1 MRGDQLSRQW
11 RILRQIEVSKNGLTA
26 AELAELGGISLRTA
40 YRDLD
45 DLQLA
50 GFPLF
55 AEKGEK
61 GNRWKFVDTY
71 RFKVPQPF
79 TFTELMSLHLSRDLF
94 KVFKGTVFSESIET
108 LFEKIQAAL
117 PPQTQAYL
125 DRIQSTF
132 HMGIKQ
138 YKDYRKFSKIIKKV
152 NQATAECRRIEML
165 YLPLRSKKDT
175 HRKIDPYKIWIFEGT
190 VYIIGLCHLRNE
202 VRTFVV
208 DRIRLLRLT
217 NEKFKLPDDF
227 DLDEYTRHSFKVM
240 QDELYTVKVRI
251 TPAWARYIGEKIWH
265 ESQRSRKLR
274 DGSLE
279 LIFQVAGL
287 DEIKLWIMSLGPE
300 AYVEEPERLRD
311 MVKADMKKALVQYEG
326 IRPAYQEPAVLESRL
341 DYATRS

>member
-11 RILRQIEVSKNGLTA
+11 RILRQIEVNKNGLTA
-26 AELAELGGISLRTA
+26 AEIAELGDVSLRTA

-50 GFPLF
+50 GFPLYTK
-55 AEKGEK
+55 KGEK
-61 GNRWKFVDTY
+61 GNRWKFVDKY
-71 RFKVPQPF
+71 KFKVPQPF

-94 KVFKGTVFSESIET
+94 KVFKGTVFFESLES
-108 LFEKIQAAL
+108 LFDKVHSTL
-117 PPQTQAYL
+117 PPQTLAYL

-152 NQATAECRRIEML
+152 NQAATECRRIEML
-165 YLPLRSKKDT
+165 YLSLRSKKET

-190 VYIIGLCHLRNE
+190 IYIIGFCHLRSE

-208 DRIRLLRLT
+208 DRIKLMRLLD
-217 NEKFKLPDDF
+217 EKFELSCDF
-227 DLDEYTRHSFKVM
+227 DIDEYTKHCFKVM

-251 TPAWARYIGEKIWH
+251 TPSWARYIGEKIWH
-265 ESQRSRKLR
+265 ESQRSRKLS

-287 DEIKLWIMSLGPE
+287 EEIKQWIMSLGPE
-300 AYVEEPERLRD
+300 AYVEEPKRLRD
-311 MVKADMKKALVQYEG
+311 MVKADLKKTLVQYEE
-326 IRPAYQEPAVLESRL
+326 IRPTYQKPTIPEKRV
-341 DYATRS
+341 DYAR

>member
-26 AELAELGGISLRTA
+26 AELAELGGISQRTA

-55 AEKGEK
+55 AEKSEK

-79 TFTELMSLHLSRDLF
+79 TFTELMSLHLSKDLF
-94 KVFKGTVFSESIET
+94 QVFKGTAFSESIAT
-108 LFEKIQAAL
+108 LFEKIQTAL
-117 PPQTQAYL
+117 PPQAQTYL
-125 DRIQSTF
+125 ERIQSTF

-138 YKDYRKFSKIIKKV
+138 YKDYRKFTKIIKKV
-152 NQATAECRRIEML
+152 NQAATECRRIEVI
-165 YLPLRSKKDT
+165 YLPLRSKKET

-190 VYIIGLCHLRNE
+190 IYIIGFCHLRNE

-208 DRIRLLRLT
+208 DRIKLLRLLD
-217 NEKFKLPDDF
+217 EKFEPSCDF
-227 DLDEYTRHSFKVM
+227 NLDEYTKHCFKVM
-240 QDELYTVKVRI
+240 QDELHTVKVRI

-279 LIFQVAGL
+279 LTFQVAGL
-287 DEIKLWIMSLGPE
+287 DEIKQWIMSLGSE
-300 AYVEEPERLRD
+300 AYIEEPKKLRD
-311 MVKADMKKALVQYEG
+311 IIKADLKKALVQYEG
-326 IRPAYQEPAVLESRL
+326 VRPAYQEPAVLESRV
-341 DYATRS
+341 DYAR

>member
-26 AELAELGGISLRTA
+26 AEIAKFGGVSPRTA

-55 AEKGEK
+55 AEKSEK

-71 RFKVPQPF
+71 QFKVPQPF
-79 TFTELMSLHLSRDLF
+79 TFTELMSLHLSKDLF
-94 KVFKGTVFSESIET
+94 KVFKGTVFTESIET
-108 LFEKIQAAL
+108 LFEKVQATL

-152 NQATAECRRIEML
+152 NQAATECRRIEML
-165 YLPLRSKKDT
+165 YLPLRSKKET

-190 VYIIGLCHLRNE
+190 IYIIGFCHLRDE
-202 VRTFVV
+202 VRTFVI
-208 DRIRLLRLT
+208 DRIKLLNLLD
-217 NEKFKLPDDF
+217 EKFELSCDF
-227 DLDEYTRHSFKVM
+227 DLNEYTKHCFKVM

-265 ESQRSRKLR
+265 ESQKSRKLR
-274 DGSLE
+274 NGSLE
-279 LIFQVAGL
+279 LTFQVAGL
-287 DEIKLWIMSLGPE
+287 DEIKQWIMSLGPE
-300 AYVEEPERLRD
+300 AYVEEPEGLRD

-326 IRPAYQEPAVLESRL
+326 IRPAYQEPVVLENRV
-341 DYATRS
+341 DYAR